1 MKVYGKQRIS
11 RQEQDRRSAI
21 VRESLAIVRLDDWN
35 PGSHVLAAYDCYIQG
50 DVDWKTCEKQIKKA
64 AIIDARERMIEL
76 EQEYLD

>member
-1 MKVYGKQRIS
+1 MEVYGKQGIS

-50 DVDWKTCEKQIKKA
+50 DVD
-64 AIIDARERMIEL
+64 
-76 EQEYLD
+76 

>member
-1 MKVYGKQRIS
+1 MEVYGKQGIS

-21 VRESLAIVRLDDWN
+21 VRESLALVRLDDWN
-35 PGSHVLAAYDCYIQG
+35 PGSQVLAAYDCYIQG
-50 DVDWKTCEKQIKKA
+50 DVDWEACEKQIKKA